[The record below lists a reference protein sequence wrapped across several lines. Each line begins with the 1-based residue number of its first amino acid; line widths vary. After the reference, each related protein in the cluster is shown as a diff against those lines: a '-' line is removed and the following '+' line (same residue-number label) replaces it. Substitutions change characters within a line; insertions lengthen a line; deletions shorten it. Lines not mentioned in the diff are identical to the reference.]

1 MMSRDP
7 VSKAEDF
14 PRTTADDRAS
24 RFESAC
30 GPDAATGFL
39 RIAESTNRADIP
51 STSVSANAS
60 ASTDAWSEWPI
71 RLAMAYPEFFQP
83 LRQRSAI
90 ECLPECGAGWS
101 DIIEHACVRIGEVL
115 IERER
120 FRFERIKERN
130 GALRI
135 YWGGKLSAKSEA
147 AVRGAIDLAEARS
160 LCFCELCGAQGRLHR
175 DGAILA
181 TRCDLHARGEAVP
194 VRPGFENL
202 HLTQKMVVGRQ
213 WTVVIRRY
221 DPASD
226 AFIDFDRA
234 DAEEC

>member
-14 PRTTADDRAS
+14 PRTTADDRAG

-30 GPDAATGFL
+30 GPDAATGFV
-39 RIAESTNRADIP
+39 RIAESTNRPDIP
-51 STSVSANAS
+51 STSVGADAS
-60 ASTDAWSEWPI
+60 ASTDARPEWRI
-71 RLAMAYPEFFQP
+71 RLAMAYPEFFHP
-83 LRQRSAI
+83 LRQGSAI
-90 ECLPECGAGWS
+90 GCLPESGPGWS
-101 DIIEHACVRIGEVL
+101 DIIEHACVRIGAVL

-120 FRFERIKERN
+120 FRFERIRERN

-135 YWGGKLSAKSEA
+135 HWGGKLSAKSEA

-160 LCFCELCGAQGRLHR
+160 LCFCELCGGQGRLHR
-175 DGAILA
+175 DGAVLA
-181 TRCDLHARGEAVP
+181 TRCDHHARGEAVP

-221 DPASD
+221 DPKSD
-226 AFIDFDRA
+226 AFIDLDPA
-234 DAEEC
+234 DSEGC